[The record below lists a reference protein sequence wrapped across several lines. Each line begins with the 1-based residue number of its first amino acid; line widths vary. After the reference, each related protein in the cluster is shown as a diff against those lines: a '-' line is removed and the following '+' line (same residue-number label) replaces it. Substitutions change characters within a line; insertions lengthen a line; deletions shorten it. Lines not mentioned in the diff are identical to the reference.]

1 MQQQRPRQRL
11 QTPSRRCSSGPCR
24 RRRSPQLIGV
34 DKINSGDTAWMLTST
49 ALVLLMTIPGL
60 ALFYGGMVRKKNVL
74 ATLMQSFAITC
85 LVTVLWVIAGYS
97 LAFMPGGSFV
107 GSLDRL
113 FLNGMLFQHDA
124 GKVTVSHLG
133 LTIPESVYMT
143 FQMTFAIITPALIAG
158 AFADRMKF
166 SAMLWFIGLWS
177 LLIYSPIAH
186 MMWEPSGFWAA
197 KGVLDFAGGTVVH
210 INAGIAGLVCA
221 LVLGKRLGYGKEA
234 MAPHNLTLTLIG
246 ASLLWVGWF
255 GFNAGSAVAADGRAG
270 MAMVVTQL
278 ATAVAALAWMF
289 TEWMA
294 KGKPSVLGI
303 ASGAVAGLVAITP
316 ASGFV
321 GVTGAFV
328 IGIAAGVLC
337 FFAATTVKQMFGYD
351 DSLDAFG
358 VHCIGGIVGALL
370 TGVFNVKEIS
380 GADADYHGAAR
391 RGRDDAGRTAASA
404 ASSSSRSSTWLS
416 ACASP
421 KKRSARVST
430 SVFTASAWS
439 RPADVRSSF
448 SSVAFGAPQAP
459 RFFDHPDDAAAR
471 CSCARRVGSGS
482 RLLLLGPRMRLVVDL
497 GQILEVEVRVDL
509 RAGDARVAEQ
519 LLHGAQI
526 ARRLQ
531 QVRGERVPQHV
542 RMHVAGQ
549 SALDRPLRRDAA
561 GSRAT

>member
-1 MQQQRPRQRL
+1 MKRL
-11 QTPSRRCSSGPCR
+11 LALLVLVGVFGVAAPASAQEKAADQKAATPPAAA
-24 RRRSPQLIGV
+24 PAAPAAEQKAAEPAKAEAAAPAAAPPAPTKPELIAV
-34 DKINSGDTAWMLTST
+34 DKINSGDTAWMLTSM
-49 ALVLLMTIPGL
+49 ALVLMMTVPGL

-97 LAFMPGGSFV
+97 IAFIPGGSVF

-113 FLNGMLFQHDA
+113 FLNGMLFQKDA
-124 GKVTVSHLG
+124 GKITVSHLAP
-133 LTIPESVYMT
+133 TIPESVYMA

-166 SAMLWFIGLWS
+166 SAMLWFMGLWS
-177 LLIYSPIAH
+177 LFIYSPIAH
-186 MMWEPSGFWAA
+186 MMWESTSGFWAT

-221 LVLGKRLGYGKEA
+221 LVLGKRIGYGKEP

-278 ATAVAALAWMF
+278 ATAVAALSWMF
-289 TEWMA
+289 TEWIV

-337 FFAATTVKQMFGYD
+337 FFAATSVKKAFGYD

-358 VHCIGGIVGALL
+358 VHCIGGIVGAIL

-380 GADADYHGAAR
+380 GADADMLVQLGAVA
-391 RGRDDAGRTAASA
+391 T
-404 ASSSSRSSTWLS
+404 TLV
-416 ACASP
+416 
-421 KKRSARVST
+421 VS
-430 SVFTASAWS
+430 
-439 RPADVRSSF
+439 
-448 SSVAFGAPQAP
+448 G
-459 RFFDHPDDAAAR
+459 
-471 CSCARRVGSGS
+471 VGSFI
-482 RLLLLGPRMRLVVDL
+482 
-497 GQILEVEVRVDL
+497 ILKIIDMVIGLRVTEEEEREGLD
-509 RAGDARVAEQ
+509 VS
-519 LLHGAQI
+519 LH
-526 ARRLQ
+526 
-531 QVRGERVPQHV
+531 GERVE
-542 RMHVAGQ
+542 
-549 SALDRPLRRDAA
+549 
-561 GSRAT
+561 